1 MSSGAYYN
9 FQRLALWSEVLGY
22 IIAFVVFL
30 GIIKIIYILR
40 FNRRMSLLA
49 STLKNAGKE
58 MRTFSVVFFITISAY
73 SQLAYVVF
81 GSHLASYN
89 NFMTTLE
96 SLLSLLLGSFDYEEL
111 ATANPYLGP
120 FFFFSFILLMVFM
133 LTNMF
138 VSIINDTFSAVK
150 EDVNLQSNEYELLD
164 FMLGRFEAMTGLK
177 LTGSSQQAQE
187 KYLQGECSNLM
198 R

>member
-1 MSSGAYYN
+1 MFAGAYYN

-49 STLKNAGKE
+49 STLRNAGRE
-58 MRTFSVVFFITISAY
+58 MSTFSVLFFITISAY
-73 SQLAYVVF
+73 SQFAYVVF
-81 GSHLASYN
+81 GSRLNSYS

-111 ATANPYLGP
+111 AGLIPTWDLLLLQLYPPDGVHANQHVRVHHYRYLLRSQG
-120 FFFFSFILLMVFM
+120 
-133 LTNMF
+133 
-138 VSIINDTFSAVK
+138 
-150 EDVNLQSNEYELLD
+150 
-164 FMLGRFEAMTGLK
+164 GRESTVQRVRAARLHAGAL
-177 LTGSSQQAQE
+177 
-187 KYLQGECSNLM
+187 
-198 R
+198 